1 MKITV
6 VGLGGVGG
14 FVGGALARVQPQTCF
29 LTRGA
34 TLSVVREEGLRVR
47 SDRLGEFC
55 VVPILATDDAA
66 EIGASAAVIVAV
78 KGYDL
83 EETCHQIA
91 PLIAPRTVV
100 LPLLNGVLVSRLM
113 EPLLPPCILA
123 DGCINV
129 FSRIEAPGV
138 VRQEGA
144 PCRIALGMRDGEM
157 PFELPN
163 LALVLENAGIRTE
176 LTKDIKT
183 ESWKKCMLM
192 CGNSVALAY
201 YNGPAGEIQKDPERM
216 QFLRS
221 AYEEILAVA
230 TVDGAKLGPETVEQ
244 CVESFMRMPPH
255 GTSSLY
261 RDLAAGKSKTE
272 LFHVIGG
279 VVELGK
285 EKGVPTPCHE
295 AALQRWA
302 PQFEAGKE

>member
-34 TLSVVREEGLRVR
+34 ALSVIREEGLRVR

-66 EIGASAAVIVAV
+66 EIGVSDAVIVAV

-83 EETCHQIA
+83 EETCRQIA

-129 FSRIEAPGV
+129 FSQIEAPGV

-144 PCRIALGMRDGEM
+144 LCRIALGMRDGEM

-163 LALVLENAGIRTE
+163 LALVLENAGLRTE

-183 ESWKKCMLM
+183 ESWKKCMIM

-201 YNGPAGEIQKDPERM
+201 YNGPAGEIQKDPERIR
-216 QFLRS
+216 FLRS
-221 AYEEILAVA
+221 AYEEIRAVA
-230 TVDGAKLGPETVEQ
+230 AADGVNLEPETVEQ
-244 CVESFMRMPPH
+244 CMESFMRMPPH

-285 EKGVPTPCHE
+285 ERGVPTPCHE

-302 PQFEAGKE
+302 PQFEAGK